1 MGEPIGDAQGPV
13 STTRGPNGTKR
24 GPNDTTRGPNRAPSE
39 DPTQQTPDATPTHVP
54 VLLDRCLDLLAPA
67 FDVDQPLMVDA
78 TVGLGGHSEGALQR
92 FPTLTVIGIDRDPR
106 ALALAS
112 KRLAPFGTRF
122 IPFLGTYDQIGDA
135 LDGAKANGILMDLG
149 VSSMQLDEDERGFS
163 YSRNAPLDMRMNP
176 DEGVSAAEYL
186 ATVDRRELIR
196 VLRAYGDEKFAPRIA
211 DLVIRARDTDPV
223 TTTGALADIVRTA
236 IPAPA
241 RRTGGNP
248 AKRTFQAIRIAV
260 NDELT
265 ILERALPA
273 ALDNLIV
280 GGRLVVE
287 SYQSLEDRIV
297 KNTFAAAINPEI
309 PPGLPITADQM
320 DHLRLLRPLTRG
332 AERADEEEQKANPRS
347 APVRL
352 RAVELRA
359 PWRNDVR

>member
-1 MGEPIGDAQGPV
+1 MDESPADAQMRYASSDG
-13 STTRGPNGTKR
+13 STTTP
-24 GPNDTTRGPNRAPSE
+24 APSH
-39 DPTQQTPDATPTHVP
+39 TP
-54 VLLDRCLDLLAPA
+54 VLLNRCLGLLAPA
-67 FDVDQPLMVDA
+67 FDVSEPLMVDA
-78 TVGLGGHSEGALQR
+78 TVGLGGHTEGALQR
-92 FPTLTVIGIDRDPR
+92 FPALTVVGIDRDPR
-106 ALALAS
+106 ALALAT
-112 KRLAPFGTRF
+112 KRLAPFGSRF
-122 IPFLGTYDQIGDA
+122 IPFLGTYDQIGEA

-186 ATVDRRELIR
+186 ASVDRGELIR

-211 DLVIRARDTDPV
+211 DLVLRTRDVEPI
-223 TTTGALADIVRTA
+223 TTTGALADIVRSA

-248 AKRTFQAIRIAV
+248 AKRTFQAIRVAV
-260 NDELT
+260 NDELA

-273 ALDNLIV
+273 ALDSLAV

-309 PPGLPITADQM
+309 PPGLPVTANEIDA
-320 DHLRLLRPLTRG
+320 LRLLRPLTRG
-332 AERADEEEQKANPRS
+332 AERADEREQKMNPRS

-359 PWRNDVR
+359 PWRNNVR